1 MNISNEEISV
11 NKNMVDI
18 RISAKDG
25 FNVGMEN
32 NNFVILDTTLTED
45 LILEGIAREMIS
57 KIQNMRK
64 EKDFN
69 VVDRITLYYNGDE
82 EIEKCIKEYGEY
94 IKKETLSLELIK
106 KDNLEEKF
114 DLNGHETYLDIRR
127 ND

>member
-1 MNISNEEISV
+1 
-11 NKNMVDI
+11 
-18 RISAKDG
+18 
-25 FNVGMEN
+25 MEN
-32 NNFVILDTTLTED
+32 QKKIM
-45 LILEGIAREMIS
+45 LINKL
-57 KIQNMRK
+57 KVK

-82 EIEKCIKEYGEY
+82 KIEKCIKEYGEY
-94 IKKETLSLELIK
+94 IKKETLALELIK